1 MQSEISKALL
11 FAYFDGTTTPLQTQR
26 IHQWRQSPENR
37 EWFFACLEEWE
48 NQRLQY
54 LADSPT
60 AFQHFRQRIEQ
71 PGSVVETPLIPLA
84 ASGGRSIRRIWF
96 VAASLALLCLLALW
110 QRDTWLYRT
119 YSTQYGE
126 LKTVGL
132 PDGSRVTLN
141 ANSSL
146 RLSRWTF
153 GQRSREVSLTGEAE
167 FSVRHLPTHQ
177 RFIVRTPDDVEVVVL
192 GTEFVVSARPQGSRI
207 VLNSGKV
214 AFRSLKASSPKPVV
228 MKPGD
233 VATVEPGGQVHLR
246 SNQAVERFT
255 SWKEHRFLFDRTP
268 LSQVLTT
275 LADHF
280 GENVQLGDSNLKN
293 RQLTGTFRAES
304 APVLLD
310 LVTTLTHTQIV
321 ETDSGKVLIPLSSLN
336 P

>member
-1 MQSEISKALL
+1 MQSELTKALL
-11 FAYFDGTTTPLQTQR
+11 FAYFEGTTTPIQTQR
-26 IHQWRQSPENR
+26 IQQWRQQPENR

-54 LADSPT
+54 VAVPDA
-60 AFQHFRQRIEQ
+60 AFQHFRQRIQQSE
-71 PGSVVETPLIPLA
+71 PSVETLVLALPTPWYRSSRWLGIAA
-84 ASGGRSIRRIWF
+84 AS
-96 VAASLALLCLLALW
+96 VALVLLTLW
-110 QRDTWLYRT
+110 QRDAWLYRT

-141 ANSSL
+141 AHSSL

-153 GQRSREVSLTGEAE
+153 GRDNREVWLTGEAE
-167 FSVRHLPTHQ
+167 FSVRHLPSHQ
-177 RFIVRTPDDVEVVVL
+177 PFVVRTPDNVEVTVL
-192 GTEFVVSARPQGSRI
+192 GTEFVVSTRQQGSRI

-214 AFRSLKASSPKPVV
+214 AFRSLKSRTAKPVM

-233 VATVEPGGQVHLR
+233 VATVEPGGHVQLR
-246 SNQAVERFT
+246 SHQAVERYT

-280 GENVQLGDSNLKN
+280 GETVQLGDLDLTN
-293 RQLTGTFRAES
+293 RQITGTFRAES

-321 ETDSGKVLIPLSSLN
+321 ETDSGKILIPLSPLN